1 MDKPRGQSENPRAG
15 RLAAGGWGD
24 GGRETF
30 PARIRGLGRPRLP
43 MGEGY
48 ACPRWVWYPQAT
60 RKAGPHPS
68 CPFSVLSSQER
79 AGDQEVFEAPSSSVQ
94 FCGLVHERMS
104 PNLKNADVKMGSFR
118 VLVGYGLI
126 TESYPTLFAT
136 LWTVAR
142 PAPLSMGLPSQE
154 YWSGLPFPPPGDL
167 PTQGSY
173 PCLLHWQEDS
183 LLLSHLGRLKPFQRH
198 RITLLAE
205 PSVCSI
211 QSTFWKDRH
220 IRSPCLRH
228 KSSQV
233 AGKTQ
238 YQAATFSLPQVPS
251 LHLPQPE
258 P

>member
-1 MDKPRGQSENPRAG
+1 MPAQNGCGTHRPQGRRDPTPHAPSVSSPPRKGQV
-15 RLAAGGWGD
+15 
-24 GGRETF
+24 
-30 PARIRGLGRPRLP
+30 IRRSLRPRP
-43 MGEGY
+43 
-48 ACPRWVWYPQAT
+48 
-60 RKAGPHPS
+60 
-68 CPFSVLSSQER
+68 
-79 AGDQEVFEAPSSSVQ
+79 VQ
-94 FCGLVHERMS
+94 FSGLVHERMS

-220 IRSPCLRH
+220 RRSPCLRH

-238 YQAATFSLPQVPS
+238 YQAATFSLPQIPS
-251 LHLPQPE
+251 LRLPQPE